1 MRWQTTVVPRERPL
15 PRSLFSVAR
24 WTTVVIP
31 EVNQMSADDDDDGLC
46 ACDRIM
52 MMVKLDSSL

>member
-24 WTTVVIP
+24 WTTLVIP
-31 EVNQMSADDDDDGLC
+31 EVNQMSADDDDELC
-46 ACDRIM
+46 ACDRIL

>member
-31 EVNQMSADDDDDGLC
+31 EVNQMSADDDDELC

-52 MMVKLDSSL
+52 VMVKLDSSL

>member
-24 WTTVVIP
+24 WTTVAIP
-31 EVNQMSADDDDDGLC
+31 EVNQMSADDELC

>member
-31 EVNQMSADDDDDGLC
+31 EVNQMSADDDELC